1 MNELTRMAYLE
12 AMGVDSY
19 ISRAQLSG
27 AAPTRRLVL
36 AQRALAAAADTAAT
50 TEAAT
55 AAGAGQKQ
63 PAEKV
68 RPAVQMPPVDAARPR
83 PISSEPEPAV
93 QTAPQTPPLPRFS
106 LTAIV
111 AGGWLWLEDLQDMPL
126 TREQVQLVQ
135 AMALAL
141 QHIDS
146 SQSTPGVAK
155 EDISRFD
162 WPMHTNQQLD
172 LGEEAARAALASFV
186 RRKQEQQQC
195 RGVVNLGRACGA
207 RVEGLDPG
215 CARVVTSYSSA
226 EMLAD
231 AARKRQVWS
240 ELKALVS
247 GQ

>member
-19 ISRAQLSG
+19 ISRGQLPG
-27 AAPTRRLVL
+27 AATTRRLVL
-36 AQRALAAAADTAAT
+36 APRALAAADTAAT
-50 TEAAT
+50 IETATET
-55 AAGAGQKQ
+55 GTRQKQ
-63 PAEKV
+63 PAEKL
-68 RPAVQMPPVDAARPR
+68 RSAVQMPAVDAARPR

-93 QTAPQTPPLPRFS
+93 GTTSKPNPLPRFS

-146 SQSTPGVAK
+146 SQSEPGVVK

-195 RGVVNLGRACGA
+195 RGVLILGRACGA

-231 AARKRQVWS
+231 PALKRQVWS
-240 ELKALVS
+240 EVKALVS